1 MWACRRGHPD
11 AAVVLL
17 NRGAR
22 HDLHDDVSI
31 SPASL
36 VCAADILGR
45 ALWNR
50 MAKPLPTKLAML
62 TLEHCCCAT
71 VRFSGNKL
79 LRQ

>member
-1 MWACRRGHPD
+1 MWACIDGNP
-11 AAVVLL
+11 AAVVALL
-17 NRGAR
+17 SRGAR
-22 HDLHDDVSI
+22 CELRDDVST
-31 SPASL
+31 SPTSL
-36 VCAADILGR
+36 VCAADILGC

-62 TLEHCCCAT
+62 TLEHCCCAM